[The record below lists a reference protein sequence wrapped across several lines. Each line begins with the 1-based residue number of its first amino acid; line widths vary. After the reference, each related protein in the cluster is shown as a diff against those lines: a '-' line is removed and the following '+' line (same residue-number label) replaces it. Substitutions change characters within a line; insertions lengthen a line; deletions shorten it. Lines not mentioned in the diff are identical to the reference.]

1 MTRHKFLP
9 LLLLLILLMPLTAT
23 AQEKMSVSDSRHM
36 TVSKHFNAW
45 KTDSLELRG
54 SKLWFADSVLLGSRS
69 LSVTALDEK
78 EMPKMNYGMVN
89 VTGGGEGYRY
99 LPHGTH
105 FTGEGATVSLRYDR
119 SRIPAGYSEQDIYTF
134 YYDERNGK
142 WIALERIGID
152 RESQSIVSRTTHF
165 TDMINGIIQTPSMPE
180 TGGFAPT
187 MMNDLPTANP
197 AAGMNIIAPPM
208 ANSRGT
214 AALSYPIE
222 MPPARNSMS
231 PDLSI
236 CYDSESGSGWLGE
249 GWDLP
254 VPSITVDTRWGVPR
268 YDTSMETE
276 TYLLNG
282 AMLSMTNGQQLT
294 VAHRDTTMQRITD
307 RQFYSRQGGDFSR
320 IIRKGSSPTGYY
332 WVVTDRNGVKY
343 TFGGSENSRL
353 FDSTRGIAEWR
364 LSRIEETHGDHVEYE
379 YEKRDE
385 DVAGSV
391 TAKAIYLK
399 KIKVCHAG
407 IGETIITVTFTSGQQ
422 KAIRTNS
429 GRYGFLTSCNALLT
443 GIDVKFRGSP
453 LRAYAFTYGSGRFGK
468 DLLTAVTHRALNE
481 SGSLTDFATQTF
493 SYYEADAGNNIFNSD
508 TETLSV
514 TDDHLGSS
522 FSISTLIQDG
532 KNSPTAIGGTGTT
545 SVSTSV
551 YTGIGPYIPLPFKT
565 GTAGMSAGVSLDK
578 SNGMSTLVDI
588 NGDGIPDKVFR
599 KSGHVYT
606 RLATATAN
614 GIAYGQDILLTGLDG
629 FLTTTSL
636 STSFGGKG
644 TLGSGALIAMRGIDQ
659 TKTRVTTSEYLMDIN
674 GDGLVDYVKD
684 EKVYFNHLD
693 GNGIPTFTLNSGD
706 TPNPLGHTGSVDT
719 SLADDD
725 TTDEQEMADASP
737 MMDVVRFWEAPRDG
751 LVSLSGTITQLQVA
765 DDNYDEADGVRAA
778 VQLGSSEIWSQ
789 VIPKGGSA
797 SYSLTDRTVAKGQR
811 IYFRLQ
817 AGSQAASNGY
827 GDLVRWIPY
836 VEYTD
841 IDCYQD
847 TPDGFDDKS
856 FDIGNG
862 LIYSNDDCVRVPDHR
877 KIVVTGTVSKPSVS
891 DDILMKLI
899 GYSDSNPQTP
909 HVLDSAKVLSDD
921 WQVTKTMTIPNNQN
935 YRNIHVELSAKS
947 NINWVDPDFS
957 FTISVYAASSTS
969 VIDTTLTCPYK
980 ITPLTRMIHAGEE
993 FPIGNRSTIRIRP
1006 NATIITPG
1014 FPNTPL
1020 DTVYLSVK
1028 TADRLVFQKAY
1039 TTTTLQSV
1047 QYVTVAIDG
1056 YDASDVWFE
1065 YSYPGKW
1072 TNTTPS
1078 QPYVSVY
1085 DSQTG
1090 YTQNVKAAFFTMRD
1104 DERFGPMYRGWGGFL
1119 YNAGNGRYA
1128 QPIDESLLTLPTD
1141 SASANPTTIVL
1152 LPMYADMSH
1161 PNDPLMRGMSD
1172 RLYYNYY
1179 EARTGRMGLQDVNF
1193 GSSALLRSSSSGD
1206 GIAVTQ
1212 KSVNTGSVEQGGISF
1227 GTYSNASGENVVKS
1241 AMMDMNGDGYP
1252 DLVTNHGIQY
1262 STVLGGLGGR
1272 RYLSDG
1278 MERTYNSSY
1287 AVGVGGSPVPS
1298 FSGIDIIQG
1307 ARDAGHTG
1315 FAKALSVLKD
1325 ISLQGNDNYN
1335 EDTTV
1340 CGFFDINGDGLP
1352 DRFSKT
1358 TGGSMEVAL
1367 NVGNGFAAPYPW
1379 TYGDV
1384 RVNKSMAASVGGSG
1398 NIDIAA
1404 TSMAAGITY
1413 VTSGSRDIA
1422 ALADVNGDGLP
1433 DLLKETGNA
1442 LQVQLNTG
1450 NGFGPV
1456 VQISGLSSIG
1466 NTQSTSESVNVAF
1479 TANIPL
1485 PTLSASMLSVSPSGS
1500 VGQSVSR
1507 PLSALTDIDGDGYTD
1522 VVSSDNAGTMQVC
1535 YSTLGRT
1542 NRLKTVTN
1550 ALGGTF
1556 TIDYEHTDAS
1566 YDLPGGRWVMSALE
1580 VDDGIDDDGPVM
1592 RSRFDYGGGRYDR
1605 REREFLGF
1613 ATVSTIELDTENAD
1627 AEYRRT
1633 VETYDNQSYYHQG
1646 ALTSTAV
1653 KDATGSTLSEKT
1665 TEYYTYGV
1673 APSGNA
1679 YTLTETNTVND
1690 HGAYFIAPKY
1700 TEDRLEGT
1708 VMTQSLNQYKTTAS
1722 HGEIS
1727 DYYYSDKGTMNAST
1741 GSGCD
1746 YHTFIGYTDKTASHV
1761 FGLPSSVTVYGNSG
1775 TYHYTTAQYNGTY
1788 PTDLTSVTRKLNTS
1802 SYATTLFQYDT
1813 HGNITRKTMPDN
1825 NLYYN
1830 YTYDTAVGMY
1840 ATGISDAFGLSC
1852 SAVYDYRY
1860 GVATQVTDANG
1871 AYTNTIIDNIG
1882 RLKSIRL
1889 PNDNQNSQ
1897 SMEISYTPMIGSTP
1911 ARATTTYNLR
1921 QTVSGNSL
1929 GTATDT
1935 RQVVTFADGF
1945 GRVIQTREELSL
1957 NGSSS
1962 VSVVANGRNDY
1973 DAFGRIV
1980 KSYYPAAVNGL
1991 SSFTH
1996 AQASEKGITTEY
2008 DPLDR
2013 LLSETYPDGNSM
2025 ERSYS
2030 AANHLLET
2038 TVTDPNGH
2046 TRKTRTDGNGK
2057 TVSTVRYDDNNT
2069 AITTSFTYDGI
2080 GRLTDVC
2087 DAGGNH
2093 TLSEYDMGDRRTS
2106 VTHPATGTTTFT
2118 YDVMGNMT
2126 GKTTAANEHITY
2138 TYDCGRLINI
2148 TYPNHP
2154 ANNVAYYYGDN
2165 SEQDGRKGRLAF
2177 REDASGGIE
2186 YEYDNMGNVKATLRT
2201 LIIPGHGQA
2210 TFRTQWVYDN
2220 FGKLLRITYP
2230 DNDVV
2235 TYRYNGCGDLTKI
2248 FKGVYENNSPR
2259 TYVSSVNYDVFG
2271 RRTAVNY
2278 GNGTQNT
2285 YSFDTGRQWLTGISV
2300 AKAGTT
2306 LMNRGY
2312 EYDDVGNVTGIS
2324 DIDNLSHD
2332 YEYDAL
2338 DRLVAADGSYGL
2350 SSAADHTTY
2359 HTETAYDNLWRITSG
2374 LYEKTWPNN
2383 TSRPYYGYGLSY
2395 NYRNDRK
2402 YHLNTVVK
2410 QNYTNAAHSTSGSGL
2425 TYPYYYDAK
2434 GNMTDEDNVDW
2445 YCWDEEN
2452 RLTGVY
2458 HDDYSL
2464 SSYIYDADGMRTYRN
2479 SEYSIKLLVNSQQ
2492 QYNSSVM
2499 YYNLYPSEYYVIHNG
2514 NSYTKHV
2521 YMDGERIATLLG
2533 SDNSLLD
2540 DYSNSSITLAGTPF
2554 ITGNV
2559 SQHYAAKRTAKESDL
2574 INSLEEVFGSTYSVT
2589 DLQGSVTY
2597 GGAQVTDLPYYFH
2610 RDHLGS
2616 TALVTDSVG
2625 NIDHRI
2631 EYTPDGS
2638 LFFQT
2643 VTGNYRTPYRFN
2655 AKEFDDDTE
2664 LYYFGARYY
2673 DKNLGIWIS
2682 PDPMAEDYPG
2692 VSSYAYCAGNPVNLI
2707 DKKGEKIVFVN
2718 GKIGGGS
2725 PPAGI
2730 NYWGGT
2736 NLYNSTFINGA
2747 KSYYSDDNVFVMTN
2761 DYNYF
2766 SSAKERYNS
2775 GYLYAKSNI
2784 DILTSDISVEE
2795 DFKFVTHSMG
2805 AAFAEGMA
2813 TFLIEN
2819 GYRVSELVHINSF
2832 QAADISTVG
2841 ENSIN
2846 TFTIDYQNTNDLV
2859 INFIPFYSS
2868 PGSIKGADLKIRV
2881 KSNEPLIYVHSSPIW
2896 DTLFWE
2902 KMKQLAPRK
2911 DKKLIDSPIRINNIN
2926 NLKM

>member
-1 MTRHKFLP
+1 MTRHKLP
-9 LLLLLILLMPLTAT
+9 SLLLLLILLIPLTVS
-23 AQEKMSVSDSRHM
+23 AQEKMSVSDNRHK
-36 TVSKHFNAW
+36 TVSKHFNVW

-78 EMPKMNYGMVN
+78 EVPEMNYGMVN

-105 FTGEGATVSLRYDR
+105 FTGEGATVSLRYDC
-119 SRIPAGYSEQDIYTF
+119 SRIPAGYTEQDIYTF
-134 YYDERNGK
+134 YYDELDGK

-152 RESQSIVSRTTHF
+152 RESQCIVSRTTHF
-165 TDMINGIIQTPSMPE
+165 TDMINGIIQTPSMPGTE
-180 TGGFAPT
+180 GFAPT
-187 MMNDLPTANP
+187 MMNDLPTADP
-197 AAGMNIIAPPM
+197 AAGMNIIAPPA

-222 MPPARNSMS
+222 MPPARNGMS

-236 CYDSESGSGWLGE
+236 RYDSDSGSGWLGE

-268 YDTSMETE
+268 YDTSKETE

-282 AMLSMTNGQQLT
+282 TMLSMTNGQQLT
-294 VAHRDTTMQRITD
+294 VAHRDTTVQRTTD

-343 TFGGSENSRL
+343 TYGGNENSRL

-391 TAKAIYLK
+391 AAKAIYLK

-453 LRAYAFTYGSGRFGK
+453 LRAYTFTYGSGRFGK

-614 GIAYGQDILLTGLDG
+614 GI
-629 FLTTTSL
+629 
-636 STSFGGKG
+636 
-644 TLGSGALIAMRGIDQ
+644 
-659 TKTRVTTSEYLMDIN
+659 
-674 GDGLVDYVKD
+674 
-684 EKVYFNHLD
+684 
-693 GNGIPTFTLNSGD
+693 PTFTLNSGD

-737 MMDVVRFWEAPRDG
+737 MMDVVRVWEAPRDG
-751 LVSLSGTITQLQVA
+751 LVSLSGTVTCQQVV

-778 VQLGSSEIWSQ
+778 VQIGGTEVWNQ
-789 VIPKGGSA
+789 TIPKGGSA
-797 SYSLTDRTVAKGQR
+797 SYSLIDKTVNKGQR
-811 IYFRLQ
+811 VYFRLQ
-817 AGSQAASNGY
+817 AGSQATSNGY
-827 GDLVRWIPY
+827 SDLVRWRPY

-841 IDCYQD
+841 VDCYYS
-847 TPDGFDDKS
+847 TPDGWDDKF
-856 FDIGNG
+856 FDIGNA
-862 LIYSNDDCVRVPDHR
+862 LVYSNDDCVRVPDHR

-899 GYSDSNPQTP
+899 GYSDSTPQTP

-921 WQVTKTMTIPNNQN
+921 WQVTKTMTVPNNQD
-935 YRNIHVELSAKS
+935 YRNIHIELSAKS

-993 FPIGNRSTIRIRP
+993 LPTGNRSTIRIRP

-1047 QYVTVAIDG
+1047 QYVTVGLNG
-1056 YDASDVWFE
+1056 YDAGDVWFE

-1072 TNTTPS
+1072 TNATPS

-1085 DSQTG
+1085 DPQTG
-1090 YTQNVKAAFFTMRD
+1090 STQNVKAAFFTMRD
-1104 DERFGPMYRGWGGFL
+1104 DERFGPMFRGWGGFL

-1141 SASANPTTIVL
+1141 SASANPTAMVL
-1152 LPMYADMSH
+1152 LPMYADISQ
-1161 PNDPLMRGMSD
+1161 PNAPLMRGMSD
-1172 RLYYNYY
+1172 RLYYNCY

-1212 KSVNTGSVEQGGISF
+1212 KSVNTSNVDQGGISY
-1227 GTYSNASGENVVKS
+1227 GTYSDAHGENVTKVT
-1241 AMMDMNGDGYP
+1241 MMDMNGDGYP
-1252 DLVTNHGIQY
+1252 DLVTNRGIQY
-1262 STVLGGLGGR
+1262 STVMGGLGGR
-1272 RYLSDG
+1272 RYQGEG
-1278 MERTYNSSY
+1278 MERTSNSSH
-1287 AVGVGGSPVPS
+1287 AVGVGGSAVPS
-1298 FSGIDIIQG
+1298 FPGIDIING
-1307 ARDAGHTG
+1307 AKAAGHAG

-1325 ISLQGNDNYN
+1325 ISLQGNDNHN

-1340 CGFFDINGDGLP
+1340 SGFFDINGDGLP

-1367 NVGNGFAAPYPW
+1367 NIGNGFAAPYSW

-1384 RVNKSMAASVGGSG
+1384 RINKSTATSVGGSA
-1398 NIDIAA
+1398 NFDLAA

-1413 VTSGSRDIA
+1413 VTSGSRDMA
-1422 ALADVNGDGLP
+1422 ALADINGDGLP
-1433 DLLKETGNA
+1433 DLLKDTGNG
-1442 LQVQLNTG
+1442 LQVRLNTG
-1450 NGFGPV
+1450 NGFGSAI
-1456 VQISGLSSIG
+1456 QISGLSSIG
-1466 NTQSTSESVNVAF
+1466 DTQSTSESVNAAF
-1479 TANIPL
+1479 TVNIPL
-1485 PTLSASMLSVSPSGS
+1485 PTVPLSMLSVSPSGS
-1500 VGQSVSR
+1500 VSRSVSR
-1507 PLSALTDIDGDGYTD
+1507 PMSALTDIDGDGYTD
-1522 VVSSDNAGTMQVC
+1522 IVSSDNAGTMQVR

-1556 TIDYEHTDAS
+1556 TIDYSHTDAS

-1592 RSRFDYGGGRYDR
+1592 RTSFEYGGGRYDR

-1613 ATVSTIELDTENAD
+1613 ATVNTIELDTENAD

-1633 VETYDNQSYYHQG
+1633 VETYDNRSYYHQG

-1653 KDATGSTLSEKT
+1653 RSGNSTLSEKT
-1665 TEYYTYGV
+1665 TSYYTYGV
-1673 APSGNA
+1673 TPSGNA

-1690 HGAYFIAPKY
+1690 HGAYFVAPKY
-1700 TEDRLEGT
+1700 TEDRLSGT
-1708 VMTQSLNQYKTTAS
+1708 VMTQSLTKFKTSAS

-1741 GSGCD
+1741 GSGYD
-1746 YHTFIGYTDKTASHV
+1746 YHTEIGYTDKPASHV
-1761 FGLPSSVTVYGNSG
+1761 FGLPSSVTVYGNSE
-1775 TYHYTTAQYNGTY
+1775 TYHHTTAQYNGTY
-1788 PTDLTSVTRKLNTS
+1788 PTDLTSVIRQLNSAS
-1802 SYATTLFQYDT
+1802 SATTSFTYDT
-1813 HGNITRKTMPDN
+1813 HGNVIRKTMPDN

-1840 ATGISDAFGLSC
+1840 VTGISDAFGLSS
-1852 SAVYDYRY
+1852 SAVYDSRY

-1889 PNDNQNSQ
+1889 PNDSQNTK
-1897 SMEISYTPMIGSTP
+1897 SMEICYTPKSGSTP
-1911 ARATTTYNLR
+1911 ACATTTYNLR

-1935 RQVVTFADGF
+1935 RQTVTFADGF
-1945 GRVIQTREELSL
+1945 GRVIQTREERML

-1991 SSFTH
+1991 NSFAH
-1996 AQASEKGITTEY
+1996 AQSSEKGITTEY
-2008 DPLDR
+2008 DTLDR
-2013 LLSETYPDGNSM
+2013 LLSETYPDGNGM

-2046 TRKTRTDGNGK
+2046 SRKVRTDGSGK
-2057 TVSTVRYDDNNT
+2057 TVNTVRYDNNNT
-2069 AITTSFTYDGI
+2069 AITTIFTYDGI

-2087 DAGGNH
+2087 DADGNH

-2106 VTHPATGTTTFT
+2106 VTHPATGATTFT
-2118 YDVMGNMT
+2118 YDVMSNMT

-2138 TYDCGRLINI
+2138 TYDRGRLTNI

-2177 REDASGGIE
+2177 RDDASGGIE

-2235 TYRYNGCGDLTKI
+2235 TYRYNACGDLTKI
-2248 FKGVYENNSPR
+2248 FKGVYENTSPR
-2259 TYVSSVNYDVFG
+2259 TYVSSVDYDIFG

-2278 GNGTQNT
+2278 GNGTQST
-2285 YSFDTGRQWLTGISV
+2285 YTYDTDRQWLTGISV
-2300 AKAGTT
+2300 TKANTS
-2306 LMNRGY
+2306 LMNRSY
-2312 EYDDVGNVTGIS
+2312 QYDDVGNVTGIS

-2350 SSAADHTTY
+2350 NSASDHTTY

-2383 TSRPYYGYGLSY
+2383 TSRPYYGYGLTY
-2395 NYRNDRK
+2395 NYCNDRK

-2410 QNYTNAAHSTSGSGL
+2410 QSYTNAAHSTSGSGL
-2425 TYPYYYDAK
+2425 TYPYSYDAK
-2434 GNMTDEDNVDW
+2434 GNMTDEDNMDW

-2479 SEYSIKLLVNSQQ
+2479 SEYAIKLLVNSQQ

-2521 YMDGERIATLLG
+2521 YMDGERVATLLG

-2540 DYSNSSITLAGTPF
+2540 NYSNSSITLAGTPF

-2574 INSLEEVFGSTYSVT
+2574 INSLEEVFGYTYSIT
-2589 DLQGSVTY
+2589 DLQNTITY
-2597 GGAQVTDLPYYFH
+2597 SGAQVTDLPYYFH

-2616 TALVTDSVG
+2616 AALVTDSVG
-2625 NIDHRI
+2625 NVDQRI
-2631 EYTPDGS
+2631 EYTPKGS
-2638 LFFQT
+2638 AFFQT

-2673 DKNLGIWIS
+2673 DNILGIWIS

-2692 VSSYAYCAGNPVNLI
+2692 VSSYAYCHGNPVNRI
-2707 DKKGEKIVFVN
+2707 DLWGMSDDDPPSFWQVPMVNKNNYGGNFLRNSATFVNNVGVEIANSVISVINAPIISVQIAYQGGISGIINELKIETHNLRNVFSSYYNYITSTPLKQQIYETYIGFKDPSVWENGLAAGLTILSGGEICSFGLKTNLGNKISWGEKLFLSEKFGITSEKFGNSIAGVRGSWN
-2718 GKIGGGS
+2718 NNRGIIKIGWSNTSERGGGMLFRIGIGHQKAS
-2725 PPAGI
+2725 PNKAMFHLDLP
-2730 NYWGGT
+2730 N
-2736 NLYNSTFINGA
+2736 TF
-2747 KSYYSDDNVFVMTN
+2747 VP
-2761 DYNYF
+2761 
-2766 SSAKERYNS
+2766 
-2775 GYLYAKSNI
+2775 
-2784 DILTSDISVEE
+2784 
-2795 DFKFVTHSMG
+2795 
-2805 AAFAEGMA
+2805 
-2813 TFLIEN
+2813 
-2819 GYRVSELVHINSF
+2819 NSF
-2832 QAADISTVG
+2832 SNPSIQVK
-2841 ENSIN
+2841 NSLYKL
-2846 TFTIDYQNTNDLV
+2846 TQQN
-2859 INFIPFYSS
+2859 
-2868 PGSIKGADLKIRV
+2868 K
-2881 KSNEPLIYVHSSPIW
+2881 
-2896 DTLFWE
+2896 
-2902 KMKQLAPRK
+2902 
-2911 DKKLIDSPIRINNIN
+2911 
-2926 NLKM
+2926 

>member
-1 MTRHKFLP
+1 
-9 LLLLLILLMPLTAT
+9 
-23 AQEKMSVSDSRHM
+23 
-36 TVSKHFNAW
+36 
-45 KTDSLELRG
+45 
-54 SKLWFADSVLLGSRS
+54 
-69 LSVTALDEK
+69 
-78 EMPKMNYGMVN
+78 
-89 VTGGGEGYRY
+89 
-99 LPHGTH
+99 
-105 FTGEGATVSLRYDR
+105 
-119 SRIPAGYSEQDIYTF
+119 
-134 YYDERNGK
+134 
-142 WIALERIGID
+142 
-152 RESQSIVSRTTHF
+152 
-165 TDMINGIIQTPSMPE
+165 
-180 TGGFAPT
+180 
-187 MMNDLPTANP
+187 
-197 AAGMNIIAPPM
+197 
-208 ANSRGT
+208 
-214 AALSYPIE
+214 
-222 MPPARNSMS
+222 
-231 PDLSI
+231 
-236 CYDSESGSGWLGE
+236 
-249 GWDLP
+249 
-254 VPSITVDTRWGVPR
+254 
-268 YDTSMETE
+268 
-276 TYLLNG
+276 
-282 AMLSMTNGQQLT
+282 
-294 VAHRDTTMQRITD
+294 
-307 RQFYSRQGGDFSR
+307 
-320 IIRKGSSPTGYY
+320 
-332 WVVTDRNGVKY
+332 
-343 TFGGSENSRL
+343 
-353 FDSTRGIAEWR
+353 
-364 LSRIEETHGDHVEYE
+364 
-379 YEKRDE
+379 
-385 DVAGSV
+385 
-391 TAKAIYLK
+391 
-399 KIKVCHAG
+399 
-407 IGETIITVTFTSGQQ
+407 
-422 KAIRTNS
+422 
-429 GRYGFLTSCNALLT
+429 
-443 GIDVKFRGSP
+443 
-453 LRAYAFTYGSGRFGK
+453 
-468 DLLTAVTHRALNE
+468 
-481 SGSLTDFATQTF
+481 
-493 SYYEADAGNNIFNSD
+493 
-508 TETLSV
+508 
-514 TDDHLGSS
+514 
-522 FSISTLIQDG
+522 
-532 KNSPTAIGGTGTT
+532 
-545 SVSTSV
+545 
-551 YTGIGPYIPLPFKT
+551 
-565 GTAGMSAGVSLDK
+565 
-578 SNGMSTLVDI
+578 
-588 NGDGIPDKVFR
+588 
-599 KSGHVYT
+599 
-606 RLATATAN
+606 
-614 GIAYGQDILLTGLDG
+614 
-629 FLTTTSL
+629 
-636 STSFGGKG
+636 
-644 TLGSGALIAMRGIDQ
+644 
-659 TKTRVTTSEYLMDIN
+659 
-674 GDGLVDYVKD
+674 
-684 EKVYFNHLD
+684 
-693 GNGIPTFTLNSGD
+693 
-706 TPNPLGHTGSVDT
+706 
-719 SLADDD
+719 
-725 TTDEQEMADASP
+725 
-737 MMDVVRFWEAPRDG
+737 
-751 LVSLSGTITQLQVA
+751 
-765 DDNYDEADGVRAA
+765 
-778 VQLGSSEIWSQ
+778 
-789 VIPKGGSA
+789 
-797 SYSLTDRTVAKGQR
+797 
-811 IYFRLQ
+811 
-817 AGSQAASNGY
+817 
-827 GDLVRWIPY
+827 
-836 VEYTD
+836 
-841 IDCYQD
+841 
-847 TPDGFDDKS
+847 
-856 FDIGNG
+856 
-862 LIYSNDDCVRVPDHR
+862 
-877 KIVVTGTVSKPSVS
+877 
-891 DDILMKLI
+891 
-899 GYSDSNPQTP
+899 
-909 HVLDSAKVLSDD
+909 
-921 WQVTKTMTIPNNQN
+921 
-935 YRNIHVELSAKS
+935 
-947 NINWVDPDFS
+947 
-957 FTISVYAASSTS
+957 
-969 VIDTTLTCPYK
+969 
-980 ITPLTRMIHAGEE
+980 MIHAGEE
-993 FPIGNRSTIRIRP
+993 LPTGNRSTIRIRP

-1047 QYVTVAIDG
+1047 QYVTVGLNG
-1056 YDASDVWFE
+1056 YDAGDVWFE

-1072 TNTTPS
+1072 TNATPS

-1172 RLYYNYY
+1172 RLYYNCY

-1212 KSVNTGSVEQGGISF
+1212 KSVNTSNVDQGGISY
-1227 GTYSNASGENVVKS
+1227 GTYSDAHGENVTKVT
-1241 AMMDMNGDGYP
+1241 MMDMNGDGYP
-1252 DLVTNHGIQY
+1252 DLVTNRGIQY
-1262 STVLGGLGGR
+1262 STVMGGLGGR
-1272 RYLSDG
+1272 RYQGEG
-1278 MERTYNSSY
+1278 MERTSNSSH
-1287 AVGVGGSPVPS
+1287 AVGVGGSAVPS
-1298 FSGIDIIQG
+1298 FPGIDIING
-1307 ARDAGHTG
+1307 AKAAGHAG

-1325 ISLQGNDNYN
+1325 ISLQGNDNHN

-1340 CGFFDINGDGLP
+1340 SGFFDINGDGLP
-1352 DRFSKT
+1352 DKLYKT
-1358 TGGSMEVAL
+1358 SNGMYVAL
-1367 NVGNGFAAPYPW
+1367 NIGNGFAAPYSW

-1384 RVNKSMAASVGGSG
+1384 RINKSTATSVGGSA
-1398 NIDIAA
+1398 NFDLAA

-1413 VTSGSRDIA
+1413 VTSGSRDMA
-1422 ALADVNGDGLP
+1422 ALADINGDGLP
-1433 DLLKETGNA
+1433 DLLKDTGNG
-1442 LQVQLNTG
+1442 LQVRLNTG
-1450 NGFGPV
+1450 NGFGSAI
-1456 VQISGLSSIG
+1456 QISGLSSIG
-1466 NTQSTSESVNVAF
+1466 DTQSTSESVNAAF
-1479 TANIPL
+1479 TVNIPL
-1485 PTLSASMLSVSPSGS
+1485 PTVPLSMLSVSPSGS
-1500 VGQSVSR
+1500 VSRSVSR
-1507 PLSALTDIDGDGYTD
+1507 PMSALTDIDGDGYTD
-1522 VVSSDNAGTMQVC
+1522 IVTSDNAGTMQVC

-2338 DRLVAADGSYGL
+2338 DRLTAADGSYGL
-2350 SSAADHTTY
+2350 TSAADHTTY
-2359 HTETAYDNLWRITSG
+2359 HTETAYDNLYRKTSQ

-2383 TSRPYYGYGLSY
+2383 TSRPYYGYRLTY

-2410 QNYTNAAHSTSGSGL
+2410 HTYTNAVHATSGSGQ
-2425 TYPYYYDAK
+2425 TIPYYYDGK
-2434 GNMTDEDNVDW
+2434 GNMTDEDNMDW

-2458 HDDYSL
+2458 HDDHDL
-2464 SSYIYDADGMRTYRN
+2464 SSYIYDADGLRTYRN

-2492 QYNSSVM
+2492 QNTSSVM

-2521 YMDGERIATLLG
+2521 YMDGERVTTLLG
-2533 SDNSLLD
+2533 SDNSLLAN
-2540 DYSNSSITLAGTPF
+2540 YSNSSITLAGTPF

-2559 SQHYAAKRTAKESDL
+2559 SQHYAAKRTAKETDL
-2574 INSLEEVFGSTYSVT
+2574 INSLDEAFGNTYSLS
-2589 DLQGSVTY
+2589 DLQGTVTY
-2597 GGAQVTDLPYYFH
+2597 NGAQVTDLPYYFH

-2616 TALVTDSVG
+2616 AAIVTDSLG
-2625 NIDHRI
+2625 NIDHRM
-2631 EYTPDGS
+2631 EYTPGGS

-2655 AKEFDDDTE
+2655 AKEYDEDTE

-2682 PDPMAEDYPG
+2682 ADPMSEDYPG
-2692 VSSYAYCAGNPVNLI
+2692 VSPYAYCAGNSVNHVDL
-2707 DKKGEKIVFVN
+2707 N
-2718 GKIGGGS
+2718 GKEPTASEAARIAAHVYGDKSDDILIGGWKVS
-2725 PPAGI
+2725 PLSNKLTNKHGLRSRIYQRTKDGVIEYVYATAG
-2730 NYWGGT
+2730 T
-2736 NLYNSTFINGA
+2736 E
-2747 KSYYSDDNVFVMTN
+2747 SDDI
-2761 DYNYF
+2761 
-2766 SSAKERYNS
+2766 R
-2775 GYLYAKSNI
+2775 
-2784 DILTSDISVEE
+2784 DIVADISQVAGASSQYHDAVENAKMISAFLGDNTE
-2795 DFKFVTHSMG
+2795 LNYVGHSLGGGEAAINSLVTSNNNSKG
-2805 AAFAEGMA
+2805 RKAITFNAAGVGMA
-2813 TFLIEN
+2813 TKLREGGLITSLKSESKINAYILVTDPLNIIQN
-2819 GYRVSELVHINSF
+2819 G
-2832 QAADISTVG
+2832 
-2841 ENSIN
+2841 N
-2846 TFTIDYQNTNDLV
+2846 TMLPSVNGNRYYLLPKDFKSV
-2859 INFIPFYSS
+2859 INGHAILNI
-2868 PGSIKGADLKIRV
+2868 IKSLK
-2881 KSNEPLIYVHSSPIW
+2881 
-2896 DTLFWE
+2896 
-2902 KMKQLAPRK
+2902 
-2911 DKKLIDSPIRINNIN
+2911 
-2926 NLKM
+2926 